1 MIPFTKIAKT
11 TLRDQ
16 KGFSLME
23 LMVVIAIIAVLAAFA
38 VFNYIPMRAK
48 SMDSVAH
55 ADARNIVS
63 SVVNAIT
70 SKANVDYEKGTLVPA
85 VGLPGAVGNSTNGGV
100 PGDRTA
106 IFSLSQ
112 GVEARIVGS
121 SNVGGNTVF
130 TAWIYHTGGTT
141 DAGSDS
147 GKKEYWCEVDEL
159 SGIASAPQY

>member
-1 MIPFTKIAKT
+1 MIPFTKIART
-11 TLRDQ
+11 NLNDQ

-55 ADARNIVS
+55 GDARNIVS

-70 SKANVDYEKGTLVPA
+70 SNADVNYFHVGGGDVGGTKISD
-85 VGLPGAVGNSTNGGV
+85 GTG
-100 PGDRTA
+100 RTP

-112 GVEARIVGS
+112 GVEARILGDS
-121 SNVGGNTVF
+121 TAGGNNNTVF
-130 TAWIYHTGGTT
+130 TAFIYHTGGTNDT
-141 DAGSDS
+141 ISPS
-147 GKKEYWCEVDEL
+147 GKKEYWCQVDEAA
-159 SGIASAPQY
+159 GVASAPLY

>member
-1 MIPFTKIAKT
+1 MIPLKKIART
-11 TLRDQ
+11 TLRNQ

-55 ADARNIVS
+55 GDARNIVS

-70 SKANVDYEKGTLVPA
+70 SKADVDYLHAGGGDVGTTRISDGTA
-85 VGLPGAVGNSTNGGV
+85 
-100 PGDRTA
+100 RTA
-106 IFSLSQ
+106 IFSLSS
-112 GVEARIVGS
+112 GVEARIIGS
-121 SNVGGNTVF
+121 STDGGGINTEF
-130 TAWIYHTGGTT
+130 DAFIYHIGGTT
-141 DAGSDS
+141 DTGSPS
-147 GKKEYWCEVDEL
+147 GKKEYWCNVDEL